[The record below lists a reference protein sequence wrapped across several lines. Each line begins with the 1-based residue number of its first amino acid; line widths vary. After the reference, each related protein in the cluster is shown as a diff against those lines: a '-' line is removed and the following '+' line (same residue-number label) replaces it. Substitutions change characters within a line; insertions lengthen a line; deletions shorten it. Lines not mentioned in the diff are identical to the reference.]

1 MELSALR
8 MDTYTSSPRT
18 MTTSKSPLSSEIC
31 DGDHLNYPSA
41 LSGIFTWIVK
51 VENVFFLHYISDW
64 PKKIDRSKGRTRK
77 LSTTE
82 RRAGCTDI
90 YNTDNFYFSIEATSF
105 EEFLIRVY
113 FEEMAEWFIQYPPSD
128 PLPDE
133 LQRYLRNVY
142 TEKGRQW

>member
-1 MELSALR
+1 MVISELSF
-8 MDTYTSSPRT
+8 SSIWYLYLDCEGGECVLLH
-18 MTTSKSPLSSEIC
+18 SLS
-31 DGDHLNYPSA
+31 H
-41 LSGIFTWIVK
+41 
-51 VENVFFLHYISDW
+51 W
-64 PKKIDRSKGRTRK
+64 PKKIDRFKGQTRK

-90 YNTDNFYFSIEATSF
+90 YNTDNFYFMMEATSF

-128 PLPDE
+128 ALPDQ
-133 LQRYLRNVY
+133 LQRHLRNVY